1 MKIILVRL
9 EYFKLEQ
16 SLKVLWC
23 RAWDLSW
30 IANSSDPH
38 KRFWSAVSGLGNY
51 AVYKRFAVQ
60 TLLWLSLEILIQ
72 NKSRARRHQRYLL
85 VEFLKWKSK
94 LEDNET
100 GNQISKPRFKI
111 MGNVLL
117 KHIQKN
123 GQTYYT
129 VYYSQSLCNFVTYSL
144 S

>member
-100 GNQISKPRFKI
+100 GNQISKTRFKI
-111 MGNVLL
+111 MGNVYA
-117 KHIQKN
+117 
-123 GQTYYT
+123 QTH
-129 VYYSQSLCNFVTYSL
+129 VKKWWNMLHSVLQSITL
-144 S
+144 